1 MTEGSVKR
9 PLRDNAGF
17 RFLKF
22 TFGLPGITLTVADT
36 AVNVTINL
44 RTGHQKTTVRC
55 GWALFNVDPRTQP
68 KTGFVMALTQKAW
81 EEEGGRLLRTSCCVW
96 KVMLDPGKEAQASP
110 LQNKRT
116 PVSCPVKGRD
126 LATME
131 DTRRSLTLPR
141 RLCYAVGHF
150 LNDLCASMWFTYL
163 LVYYHSVL
171 GFPNAYA
178 GVLLLAGQ
186 VADGA
191 CTPLIG
197 YESDRAA
204 GCGRYG
210 KRKSWHLTGTV
221 SVLLSFPFIFSPCPG
236 YSESSPP
243 WVGLVY
249 FIPFIVIFQ
258 FGWAATQISHLS
270 LIPELVSSEHAKVEL
285 TAYRYAFTVV
295 ANITV
300 YAIAWLLFNFQAGH
314 VTDNLSS
321 LDIPVFQ
328 HLALIVL
335 AIGAVFSFIFHLGT
349 REKANCPP
357 DTLDSEA
364 GERQPLLTPAV
375 GGPPTRLLQWKHW
388 LKETAFYQVAFLYM
402 STRLIVNLSQTY
414 ISMYLTN
421 SLLLPKKYIATIP
434 LVMYVSGFVC
444 SLLMKPLSKL
454 IGRSM
459 TYFVGLLLIFAFS
472 YWVMLSKS
480 MGQEVYGAAV
490 LLGSGSATI
499 LVMSLSMT
507 AELIGDQT
515 QSGAFVYGA
524 MSFTDKVAN
533 GLGVMIIQ
541 GLHPCHTAVCC
552 EACIWYYHNVIVIVT
567 GGVAFAAALCLCTVL
582 IWPIRIRSRLPC
594 IAGLMAADEQD
605 HGGLN

>member
-1 MTEGSVKR
+1 MPIME
-9 PLRDNAGF
+9 
-17 RFLKF
+17 
-22 TFGLPGITLTVADT
+22 
-36 AVNVTINL
+36 
-44 RTGHQKTTVRC
+44 
-55 GWALFNVDPRTQP
+55 QP
-68 KTGFVMALTQKAW
+68 
-81 EEEGGRLLRTSCCVW
+81 
-96 KVMLDPGKEAQASP
+96 
-110 LQNKRT
+110 
-116 PVSCPVKGRD
+116 
-126 LATME
+126 E
-131 DTRRSLTLPR
+131 DARRSLSLPR
-141 RLCYAVGHF
+141 GLCYAVGHF

-171 GFPNAYA
+171 GFPNKHA

-186 VADGA
+186 VADGL

-204 GCGRYG
+204 GCCRYG
-210 KRKSWHLTGTV
+210 KRKSWHLVGTV

-236 YSESSPP
+236 YGESSPP
-243 WVGLVY
+243 WVGLIY
-249 FIPFIVIFQ
+249 FIPFIIIFQ

-270 LIPELVSSEHAKVEL
+270 LIPELVSSEQAKVEL
-285 TAYRYAFTVV
+285 TAYRYACTVM

-300 YAIAWLLFNFQAGH
+300 YAITWLLLHFQAGH
-314 VTDNLSS
+314 ATDNLSS

-335 AIGAVFSFIFHLGT
+335 GIGAVFSLIFHLGT
-349 REKANCPP
+349 REKTNFPASAV
-357 DTLDSEA
+357 DSA
-364 GERQPLLTPAV
+364 GEREPLLASTREAPPAL
-375 GGPPTRLLQWKHW
+375 LLQWKHW
-388 LKETAFYQVAFLYM
+388 LKEPAFYQVAVLYM

-421 SLLLPKKYIATIP
+421 SLLLPKNYIATIP

-444 SLLMKPLSKL
+444 SLAMKPLSKL

-459 TYFVGLLLIFAFS
+459 TYFVGLLLILVFS
-472 YWVMLSKS
+472 YWVMLSER
-480 MGQEVYGAAV
+480 MGSEVYGAAV

-552 EACIWYYHNVIVIVT
+552 DACVWYYHYVMVIVT
-567 GGVAFAAALCLCTVL
+567 GGVAFAAAFALCTIL

-594 IAGLMAADEQD
+594 IAGLMGTDELD
-605 HGGLN
+605 RGSLN